1 MDESHKCYL
10 EAIKL
15 FKS

>member
-1 MDESHKCYL
+1 LVFK

-15 FKS
+15 FKSGKT

>member
-1 MDESHKCYL
+1 LDESHKCYL